1 VRSTDPIH
9 SLLTCR
15 AQIVECCYFGGMTEE
30 ETAAAL
36 GIALRTAQR
45 EWSKARSWLYQEIS
59 PERSA

>member
-1 VRSTDPIH
+1 
-9 SLLTCR
+9 LTCR